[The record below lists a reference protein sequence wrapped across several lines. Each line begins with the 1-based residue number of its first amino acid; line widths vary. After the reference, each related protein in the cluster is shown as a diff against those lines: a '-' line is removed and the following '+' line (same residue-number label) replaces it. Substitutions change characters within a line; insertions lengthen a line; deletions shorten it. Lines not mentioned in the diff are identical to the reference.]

1 MTQAGQGIPNLRTS
15 MIWIKKNGLAR
26 FAPMNSASDPAEGI
40 ELEGHDLETN
50 PKLQARRDL
59 AFLVLAGLF
68 LGTLG
73 MLNILG
79 LTRFLELG
87 HIGPW
92 PIVVAVGALP
102 YPITFLCTDL
112 ISEIWGEQKASQLVW
127 VGLLLNAWV
136 VLILWLGGLLPGLPG
151 ASEQTFFEIQRLAFG
166 AVGAS
171 MAAYLAAQFIDVR
184 LFHFWKQFSG
194 GKALWLRNN
203 GSTLVSQL
211 VDTTAVVLISHYA
224 AHVLPIRT
232 GEPVLPQLGAF
243 IASGYI
249 FKATAALLDTLPF
262 YWLTGWLRRWLQ
274 VPGAGV
280 ELEG

>member
-1 MTQAGQGIPNLRTS
+1 MYNGAPLLKRLRVTIRNEMAQLSRLAAPIILTQLSMMGMGVADTVMAGHV
-15 MIWIKKNGLAR
+15 
-26 FAPMNSASDPAEGI
+26 SAG
-40 ELEGHDLETN
+40 
-50 PKLQARRDL
+50 DL
-59 AFLVLAGLF
+59 AGVA
-68 LGTLG
+68 LGANLY
-73 MLNILG
+73 
-79 LTRFLELG
+79 
-87 HIGPW
+87 W
-92 PIVVAVGALP
+92 
-102 YPITFLCTDL
+102 PITFLCTDL

-127 VGLLLNAWV
+127 VGLLLNGWV
-136 VLILWLGGLLPGLPG
+136 ILILWIGGLLPGLPG

-171 MAAYLAAQFIDVR
+171 MAAYLTAQFIDVR

-232 GEPVLPQLGAF
+232 GEPVLPQLGSF
-243 IASGYI
+243 IASGYV
-249 FKATAALLDTLPF
+249 FKATAALLDTFPF
-262 YWLTGWLRRWLQ
+262 YWLTGWLRRWLR

>member
-1 MTQAGQGIPNLRTS
+1 

-26 FAPMNSASDPAEGI
+26 FAPMNSASHPAEGI
-40 ELEGHDLETN
+40 ELDGHDLETS
-50 PKLQARRDL
+50 PELQARRDL

-127 VGLLLNAWV
+127 VGLLLNGWV

-151 ASEQTFFEIQRLAFG
+151 APEQTFFEIQRLAFG

-171 MAAYLAAQFIDVR
+171 MAAYLTAQFIDVR

-232 GEPVLPQLGAF
+232 GEPVLPQLGSF
-243 IASGYI
+243 IASGYV

-262 YWLTGWLRRWLQ
+262 YWLTGWLRRWLR